1 MPSQAEIEQYRG
13 DVDEVSA
20 LAVAEVAALV
30 MAMSGDDDGGD
41 GLVAAV
47 PAALQRYMSA
57 ATQLA
62 VNWYR
67 GLARDQPRTPEP
79 VPGAPKPLVG
89 PTDRISLLNARDFQ
103 PRPAQL
109 PPREQI
115 ESSVRWALY
124 TPPEPE
130 PRDTSELEPGDMSEG
145 ELQREVH
152 RLRGTEPVAEQPVA
166 EQPGDEAAAPA
177 REVVV
182 DNAPEEP
189 RARVV
194 APEEGSPSARVIPAE
209 TSSRAQIIPAEAS
222 PEQARVIS
230 RLAGAT
236 QRFVTNSARDT
247 ITSNA
252 KREGARWI
260 RQAQPDAC
268 AFCRLL
274 ATRGYLDGGYLTE
287 ASATFVGA
295 SGRVRGDRAKGE
307 KYHDDC
313 SCEAVPIRA
322 GDSYEP
328 PEHVSRWASQYYDAY
343 DAGNGDFRAILS
355 AMRAAEKEH
364 SGNTH

>member
-1 MPSQAEIEQYRG
+1 MPSQAEVEQYRG

-30 MAMSGDDDGGD
+30 MAMSGDDDGGE

-57 ATQLA
+57 ASQLA

-67 GLARDQPRTPEP
+67 GLAREQPRTPEP
-79 VPGAPKPLVG
+79 APGAPRPLVG

-103 PRPAQL
+103 PRPAEL

-115 ESSVRWALY
+115 ESSVRWAMY
-124 TPPEPE
+124 TPPEPK
-130 PRDTSELEPGDMSEG
+130 PRDTAQLEPGDMSED

-152 RLRGTEPVAEQPVA
+152 QLRENEPDSEQSNEQPTTPEDEPVFERPPEQV
-166 EQPGDEAAAPA
+166 
-177 REVVV
+177 
-182 DNAPEEP
+182 
-189 RARVV
+189 RARIV
-194 APEEGSPSARVIPAE
+194 APEEGSPRARLTPAD

-236 QRFVTNSARDT
+236 QRYVTNAARDT
-247 ITSNA
+247 VTSNA
-252 KREGARWI
+252 SREGVRWV

-268 AFCRLL
+268 TFCRLL
-274 ATRGYLDGGYLTE
+274 ATRGYLDGGYRTE
-287 ASATFVGA
+287 ASAKFVGA
-295 SGRVRGDRAKGE
+295 SGRIRGSRKEGE

-313 SCEAVPIRA
+313 FCEPVPIRA
-322 GDSYEP
+322 GDAYEP
-328 PEHVSRWASQYYDAY
+328 PEQVSRWVSQYYDAY
-343 DAGNGDFRAILS
+343 EKGKGDYKSIL
-355 AMRAAEKEH
+355 AEMRAAEKAY